1 MLRRSGGRQA
11 GEGETE
17 GAREHRG
24 PQGGLHARAL
34 GRAMPLDMPHPGTV
48 QVTMGFA
55 DPAANQCAVM
65 KAPLRPARAG
75 GLRSP

>member
-1 MLRRSGGRQA
+1 MRCRAHDRSTWCGCTADRQ
-11 GEGETE
+11 
-17 GAREHRG
+17 GA
-24 PQGGLHARAL
+24 LHARAL

>member
-1 MLRRSGGRQA
+1 M
-11 GEGETE
+11 
-17 GAREHRG
+17 
-24 PQGGLHARAL
+24 RAL
-34 GRAMPLDMPHPGTV
+34 GRAMPLDMPPPGTV

-55 DPAANQCAVM
+55 DPVANQCAVM